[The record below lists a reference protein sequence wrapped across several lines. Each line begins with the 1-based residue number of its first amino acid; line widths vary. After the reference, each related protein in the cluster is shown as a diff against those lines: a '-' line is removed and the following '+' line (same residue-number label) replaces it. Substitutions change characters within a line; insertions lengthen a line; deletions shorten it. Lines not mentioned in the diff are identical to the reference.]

1 MAVNTIMKNKII
13 IFTAALIIAVAG
25 VIYAQEFGR
34 PNSDIGQSI
43 QRDFVRTI
51 KLNAARTDQLNA
63 IWEIIDAK
71 KPNITLLRV
80 MLTRDGTND
89 VTVTVSEAI
98 RVKLVED

>member
-1 MAVNTIMKNKII
+1 MKNKII
-13 IFTAALIIAVAG
+13 IFAAALIIAVAG

-63 IWEIIDAK
+63 LWEIIDSK
-71 KPNITLLRV
+71 KPNTTLLRV

-89 VTVTVSEAI
+89 VTIGVMESV